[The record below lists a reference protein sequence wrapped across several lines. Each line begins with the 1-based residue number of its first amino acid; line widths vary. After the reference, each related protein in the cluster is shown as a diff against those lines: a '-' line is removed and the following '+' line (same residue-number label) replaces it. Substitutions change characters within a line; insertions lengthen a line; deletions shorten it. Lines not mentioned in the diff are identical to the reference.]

1 MCGTAQKCALSPTAS
16 RHLHLLNSKKVDV
29 FHQRKRAVR
38 ICVTNQMFSCFHP
51 DFFDEFSPPKVGG
64 LRCKLSL
71 KCCHS
76 VFRTIRNVS
85 HLELSFEQSV
95 DFTLA
100 FSLHCRFGVVKTYRL
115 FYEDTEIYQVVN
127 CTRLLHKTQY

>member
-1 MCGTAQKCALSPTAS
+1 MRTVCDQTGYF
-16 RHLHLLNSKKVDV
+16 V
-29 FHQRKRAVR
+29 FLCL
-38 ICVTNQMFSCFHP
+38 IG
-51 DFFDEFSPPKVGG
+51 FFDEFTAPKVGG
-64 LRCKLSL
+64 QLRCKLSL

-85 HLELSFEQSV
+85 HLELAFEENV

-115 FYEDTEIYQVVN
+115 FYEDSEIYQVSGARPYLFTLIVS
-127 CTRLLHKTQY
+127 L